1 MAVAVQATMSKAQI
15 RRMQRKLDEAELYR
29 RPVEELMR
37 EAANFAL
44 HEAQSNAKDLGG
56 IPAALHAQVR
66 GFRATV
72 VGRAPGI
79 RIMEVGRKPLAAGGK
94 YPPPSAFAR
103 YGDERV
109 QFVIAAAVARRGI
122 KGRFF
127 VRKAR
132 GKLQRSE
139 FGRLIRLAK
148 KSIAAGWVAP

>member
-1 MAVAVQATMSKAQI
+1 
-15 RRMQRKLDEAELYR
+15 MQRKLDEAELYR

-37 EAANFAL
+37 EAADFAL
-44 HEAQSNAKDLGG
+44 REARSNAKDLGG
-56 IPAALHAQVR
+56 IPAALHAEVR
-66 GFRATV
+66 GFRASV

-79 RIMEVGRKPLAAGGK
+79 RIMEVGRKPLVAGGK
-94 YPPPSAFAR
+94 FPPPSSFAR

-109 QFVIAAAVARRGI
+109 QFLIASAVVKRGI

-148 KSIAAGWVAP
+148 KAIAAGWMGA